1 MPEPTTAAAHLA
13 AGAVAVQTIQIAGIH
28 LGLRPDL
35 LVGGFSGAV
44 VAIVL
49 LNTVPSVGD
58 TWRHMVRTT
67 ARRMSVAC
75 ASSLTAG
82 YLTPP
87 FGPLLTSVL
96 GADGGVMTGA
106 FIVGAGA
113 QWALAGVVQR
123 MRRTLGRD
131 AEGAQK

>member
-1 MPEPTTAAAHLA
+1 MPDPTTAAAQLG
-13 AGAVAVQTIQIAGIH
+13 AGALAVQTITVAGVQ

-35 LVGGFSGAV
+35 LVAGFAGSV

-49 LNTVPSVGD
+49 LNTVPAVGD

-67 ARRMSVAC
+67 ARRMSVAG

-87 FGPLLTSVL
+87 FAPLLVNVL
-96 GADGGVMTGA
+96 GADGGVITGA
-106 FIVGAGA
+106 FVVGAGA

-123 MRRTLGRD
+123 MRRSLGRD
-131 AEGAQK
+131 SEVAQK

>member
-1 MPEPTTAAAHLA
+1 MPELTTTAINLA
-13 AGAVAVQTIQIAGIH
+13 AGALAVQTITVAGVH

-87 FGPLLTSVL
+87 FGPLLTAVL

-106 FIVGAGA
+106 FVVGAGA
-113 QWALAGVVQR
+113 QWALAGVVAR
-123 MRRTLGRD
+123 MRAALRKG
-131 AEGAQK
+131 AEGAQ